1 MRIKELQDLLIEKLG
16 LNLTNRMVQ
25 RRTDEFLPDVG
36 RAENDDA
43 REYTDAQA
51 RQMILVCALLTI
63 GVGEED
69 VKGVLDDTKDINT
82 VISCYLSMQKVCF
95 YVSELFR
102 REK

>member
-16 LNLTNRMVQ
+16 LNLTNRMIQ
-25 RRTDEFLPDVG
+25 RRTDEFLNVG

-43 REYTDAQA
+43 REYTEAEA
-51 RQMILVCALLTI
+51 RQMVTVCALVTI

-69 VKGVLDDTKDINT
+69 VKGILDGSKDINT